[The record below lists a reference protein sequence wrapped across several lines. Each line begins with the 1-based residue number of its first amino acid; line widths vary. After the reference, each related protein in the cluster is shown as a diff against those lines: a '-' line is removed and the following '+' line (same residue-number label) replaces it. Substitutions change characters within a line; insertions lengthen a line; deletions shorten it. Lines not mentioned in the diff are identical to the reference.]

1 MSQRGKTRV
10 ELSLAAAPEHEVPLR
25 LGGVDRGIAG
35 SFSTRSCPRDNAR
48 RPWLGSR
55 NAMAMLPPVKLF
67 RAVLTRGEPMA
78 IPPEPRQNGAVD
90 VLPIVHGT
98 YEEGN
103 D

>member
-1 MSQRGKTRV
+1 
-10 ELSLAAAPEHEVPLR
+10 
-25 LGGVDRGIAG
+25 
-35 SFSTRSCPRDNAR
+35 
-48 RPWLGSR
+48 
-55 NAMAMLPPVKLF
+55 MAMLPPVKLF